1 MYVLHDVSPS
11 KDSNAQ
17 ESISMTIYTNTTIP
31 PTVLYILQHSI
42 TKLKYFGKTTQDI
55 RKYKGS
61 GKRWQHHL
69 RVHGTKHIVIR
80 YVSNPYTDSVAIS
93 ERATAFSIRH
103 NIGKNKKYANL
114 IPENGLDG
122 GSNKGIP
129 RSTESIK
136 KGVESRRGYVP
147 SDEHKQKTSTSLTGV
162 SHSAARCKKN
172 SDVRIG
178 IKRGPNGKKGIPTGP
193 NGKKGIPNGKQQNPS
208 GPRGKQQNP
217 APEVECPHCGL
228 VGRGGN
234 MKRYHFDN
242 CKKKPD

>member
-69 RVHGTKHIVIR
+69 RVHGTKHVVIR
-80 YVSNPYTDSVAIS
+80 YVSNPYTDSIAIS

-147 SDEHKQKTSTSLTGV
+147 SDDHKQKTSTSLTGV

-178 IKRGPNGKKGIPTGP
+178 IKRGDPTERKVYRLDLTEKKVYLTESNKILLDL
-193 NGKKGIPNGKQQNPS
+193 
-208 GPRGKQQNP
+208 
-217 APEVECPHCGL
+217 VESNKILLQKLNVHIA
-228 VGRGGN
+228 V
-234 MKRYHFDN
+234 
-242 CKKKPD
+242 